1 VNPPATRDDSRT
13 KPAPPAITDADLV
26 RNAVE
31 LISGILPDPWR
42 CEAIDSAPVRAGTDA
57 VIELSLDSERVY
69 LLVEARP
76 VVDRRDVHYLCE
88 QLARASVAAQAY
100 GEHRAPFVAARYLSR
115 SVQDAL
121 TERGVSYADTTGNL
135 CLRIERPWLFIR
147 ERGASRDPGRG
158 RGRPL
163 GTLGGLPAARVVRAL
178 ADFAPPMTMRVL
190 AERSQASI
198 GATYRAVDLLEREAL
213 VEREAKGTI
222 TSCDWPRML
231 RRWSD
236 DYQFTSNPVSRYVAP
251 RGIDAL
257 VEIMKPNA
265 GKYAVTGALA
275 AAHLAPHAPVRLAMV
290 YSDDPAWT
298 AQNWGLV
305 EADAGANVLIA
316 RAPADLPWIR
326 AKAID
331 RITYVAPSQAV
342 VDLLHAPG
350 RGPEEAEALL
360 DWMGRNVDTWRV

>member
-1 VNPPATRDDSRT
+1 
-13 KPAPPAITDADLV
+13 
-26 RNAVE
+26 
-31 LISGILPDPWR
+31 
-42 CEAIDSAPVRAGTDA
+42 
-57 VIELSLDSERVY
+57 
-69 LLVEARP
+69 LVEAKP
-76 VVDRRDVHYLCE
+76 VVDRRDVPYLCE
-88 QLARASVAAQAY
+88 QLAQWSAAAQAY
-100 GEHRAPFVAARYLSR
+100 SEHRTPFVAARYLSS

-121 TERGVSYADTTGNL
+121 TERGISYADTTGNL

-163 GTLGGLPAARVVRAL
+163 GTLAGLPAARVVRAL
-178 ADFAPPMTMRVL
+178 ADFAPPMTMRGL

-213 VEREAKGTI
+213 VERDAKGAI
-222 TSCDWPRML
+222 ASCDWPAML

-236 DYQFTSNPVSRYVAP
+236 DYQFANNPVSRYVAP
-251 RGIDAL
+251 RGIDTL
-257 VEIMKPNA
+257 IEVMRPRG

-275 AAHLAPHAPVRLAMV
+275 AARLAPHAPVRLAMV
-290 YSDDPAWT
+290 YAEDPAWI
-298 AQNWGLV
+298 AQNWALV

-316 RAPADLPWIR
+316 RAPAELPWAR
-326 AKAID
+326 KEVSD

-350 RGPEEAEALL
+350 RGPEEAEALM
-360 DWMGRNVDTWRV
+360 DWMGRNVDAWRG

>member
-1 VNPPATRDDSRT
+1 MNRPATRDGPRT
-13 KPAPPAITDADLV
+13 RPASPAVIDADLV

-42 CEAIDSAPVRAGTDA
+42 CEAIDPAPSRSGADA
-57 VIELSLDSERVY
+57 VIELSLDTQRVY
-69 LLVEARP
+69 LLVKAKS
-76 VVDRRDVHYLCE
+76 VVDRRDVPYLCE
-88 QLARASVAAQAY
+88 QLAQWSAAAQAY

-163 GTLGGLPAARVVRAL
+163 GTLAGLPAARVVRAL

-190 AERSQASI
+190 AERSAASI

-213 VEREAKGTI
+213 VERDAKGTL
-222 TSCDWPRML
+222 TSCDWPAML

-251 RGIDAL
+251 RGIDTL
-257 VEIMKPNA
+257 VEVMKPRKT
-265 GKYAVTGALA
+265 KYAVTGALA
-275 AAHLAPHAPVRLAMV
+275 AAHLAPHAPVRLAMI
-290 YSDDPAWT
+290 YADDPAFL
-298 AQNWGLV
+298 AQIWGLA

-350 RGPEEAEALL
+350 RGPEEAEALM
-360 DWMGRNVDTWRV
+360 DWMGRNIDAWRR

>member
-1 VNPPATRDDSRT
+1 VNRPATREGTRT
-13 KPAPPAITDADLV
+13 RPASPAVIDADLV

-42 CEAIDSAPVRAGTDA
+42 CEAIDPAPTRSGADA
-57 VIELSLDSERVY
+57 VIELSLDTERVY
-69 LLVEARP
+69 LLVEAKA
-76 VVDRRDVHYLCE
+76 VVDRRDVPYVSE
-88 QLARASVAAQAY
+88 QLARASAAAQKY
-100 GEHRAPFVAARYLSR
+100 GEHRAPFVAARYLSS

-121 TERGVSYADTTGNL
+121 TERGISYADTTGNL

-163 GTLGGLPAARVVRAL
+163 GTLAGLPAARVVRAL

-190 AERSQASI
+190 AERSEASI

-213 VEREAKGTI
+213 VERDAKGTI
-222 TSCDWPRML
+222 TSCDWPAML

-251 RGIDAL
+251 RGIDTL
-257 VEIMKPNA
+257 VEIMKPRG

-275 AAHLAPHAPVRLAMV
+275 AARLAPHAPVRLAMI
-290 YSDDPAWT
+290 YAEDPAWI
-298 AQNWGLV
+298 AQNWALV

-316 RAPADLPWIR
+316 RAPAELPWVRKEIS
-326 AKAID
+326 D

-350 RGPEEAEALL
+350 RGPEEAEALM
-360 DWMGRNVDTWRV
+360 DWMGRNIHAWRG